1 MRANDSRLTST
12 LALVATSIWLGGVL
26 VLGAVVAPIVFTMV
40 PRPEA
45 VEAMTSV
52 FQRFD
57 LVAVGSVAVILATE
71 AWRAL
76 AGRSVFSRTGG
87 PAWIGRLDVARM
99 LAAVVGAALVLTEAV
114 WITPAIVSLHRHGAI
129 RGLGVDGLELDRMH
143 GLAETCGKVEV
154 VFALALIAL
163 HVATLTPRT
172 AGRAEVAR
180 APGEVAGGRAT
191 HGA

>member
-1 MRANDSRLTST
+1 MRTTDSRLTST
-12 LALVATSIWLGGVL
+12 LALVATSVWLGGIL
-26 VLGAVVAPIVFTMV
+26 VLGAIVAPIVFTMV

-57 LVAVGSVAVILATE
+57 LVAVGSVAVIVATE

-76 AGRSVFSRTGG
+76 AGRRVFSRAGG

-99 LAAVVGAALVLTEAV
+99 LVAVVGAALVLTEAV
-114 WITPAIVSLHRHGAI
+114 WITPAIVNLHRHGAI
-129 RGLGVDGLELDRMH
+129 RGLGADGLELDRMH
-143 GLAETCGKVEV
+143 GLAETCGKVQV
-154 VFALALIAL
+154 VFALALVAL
-163 HVATLTPRT
+163 HVATLAPGA
-172 AGRAEVAR
+172 AGRAEVAK
-180 APGEVAGGRAT
+180 APGEVAGGGAT